1 MNRENMKLDNEHDLN
16 QRENGKVLG
25 KIIISI
31 IIIFILFI
39 LFIISYFII
48 NDIRLNQ
55 EKENVGKRA
64 EQIATEKLKEKYS
77 ERSFEIIGTNVYV
90 HPASFGSSAYVD
102 RSHVI
107 VLIKENNEE
116 YSVAVN
122 VGSETISSDNI
133 QEKENL
139 KNQAEQIATAKLK
152 EKYPERNFEI
162 TDIIV
167 TERVSYDVALDKNEI
182 IVYIKDNYNNGKYT
196 VIVNCENGKISDNI
210 QANEIT
216 EAIKEKLNEILKID
230 SDTIEFDVW
239 LTKDKVPVIFHG
251 GDEGQLSHNF
261 KVEDK
266 TLLVNNTTLEEMR
279 KLEYLKDSEQ
289 KIPTL
294 EEVLDLVR
302 GKIAILIELKFDT
315 KLGKL
320 EKEVASILDNYN
332 GEFAVQSFNPL
343 SILWFRINRKEFIR
357 GYLVNSIFCKNPLMN
372 GVLNKTILNTL
383 LKPNFIAVNLLN
395 FKPVISLQFFLIV
408 SHKLFICSHSCIN
421 TF

>member
-1 MNRENMKLDNEHDLN
+1 MKLDNEHDLN
-16 QRENGKVLG
+16 KRENGKVLE

-39 LFIISYFII
+39 LFIISYFIL

-107 VLIKENNEE
+107 VHIKENNEE

-182 IVYIKDNYNNGKYT
+182 IVYIKDNYNNEKYT

-216 EAIKEKLNEILKID
+216 EAIKEKLNEIIKID

-239 LTKDKVPVIFHG
+239 TWENYYDNNNELLCFDNKFNGDIIDFLNSVNEYNLYKMAICILYRNGEELFYINENNEQFLQLFESILLIDYKDVKPSYPPKLLFYYDSYDSPKYEYMQKEKRTAQQGVNEFYVY
-251 GDEGQLSHNF
+251 DENIHNF
-261 KVEDK
+261 KK
-266 TLLVNNTTLEEMR
+266 ILE
-279 KLEYLKDSEQ
+279 
-289 KIPTL
+289 
-294 EEVLDLVR
+294 
-302 GKIAILIELKFDT
+302 
-315 KLGKL
+315 
-320 EKEVASILDNYN
+320 
-332 GEFAVQSFNPL
+332 
-343 SILWFRINRKEFIR
+343 
-357 GYLVNSIFCKNPLMN
+357 
-372 GVLNKTILNTL
+372 
-383 LKPNFIAVNLLN
+383 
-395 FKPVISLQFFLIV
+395 
-408 SHKLFICSHSCIN
+408 
-421 TF
+421 